1 MVAWSRPIN
10 STPRIALYLSFAGT
24 VVGTVLTLILF
35 GKHTCYLM
43 NRQDSDNCVSKII

>member
-43 NRQDSDNCVSKII
+43 NREDSDHFVSKII